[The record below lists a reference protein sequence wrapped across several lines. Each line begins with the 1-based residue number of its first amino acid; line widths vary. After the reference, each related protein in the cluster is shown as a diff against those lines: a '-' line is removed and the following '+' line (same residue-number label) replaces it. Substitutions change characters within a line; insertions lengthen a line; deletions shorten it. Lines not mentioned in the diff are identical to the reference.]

1 MIATVGARVL
11 TITFALAVA
20 GGAVPANAE
29 DTEKIDSKACV
40 TCHETGKANTRI
52 ADDLSHS
59 IHEALACQD
68 CHADKTTAPH
78 ANGGK
83 PFLAGNEGCRGCHE
97 KESADYQAHGRAAV
111 GENADM
117 PHCSSCHGGHDVL
130 PSSVQRSRTNP
141 SNLPATCGACHENLD
156 LTTKYG
162 ILINTPVAIYS
173 TSVHGRATKGG
184 IYLAASC
191 ADCHSAGG
199 SAHKILGPGDRSSS
213 INHFNIPA
221 TCGKCHKGVE
231 SDYLLGIHGQRAAQ
245 GETDVP
251 VCTTCHGEHG
261 IISPSDPRSPV
272 SRARVAQATCA
283 PCHESALLNEK
294 YGLPAGRLASFIDS
308 YHGLKSKAGDTRVA
322 NCASC
327 HGVHRI
333 LPSSDPA
340 STVNAANLQKT
351 CGECHSG
358 ISARLAAAP
367 IHGVRGTGLRT
378 KAADAVERIY
388 IVAIVVII
396 GLMVVHWLLDL
407 LAHIR
412 KIMAR
417 RPQLIRMMPGEVWQH
432 TFLML
437 TFVVLVISGFSLR
450 FSEGWVARF
459 FFGWEGG
466 FQLRGTVHRVAAVMF
481 ALTVVWHIVYLSTE
495 RGRRFVADM
504 IPSGEDFRFFW
515 DRILH
520 NLGRRT
526 PPSSIQRFSYVE
538 KAEYW
543 ALVWGTAVMIVTG
556 IVLWFD
562 NTFIRFLPKG
572 VLDVALVVHYWEA
585 WLATLAIA
593 VWHMYS
599 TVFSPHVYPMNTSWL
614 TGTMPEDMYH
624 HEHPGHLDEA
634 RRETAE
640 ILRKQVERVKAAAE
654 DDPHGAK

>member
-1 MIATVGARVL
+1 VSAFPTARAVIAFTAFSVLAYGLSAR
-11 TITFALAVA
+11 
-20 GGAVPANAE
+20 AE
-29 DTEKIDSKACV
+29 EPEKIDSKACA
-40 TCHETGKANTRI
+40 TCHETGAMKTKI
-52 ADDLSHS
+52 ADDVAHS

-68 CHADKTTAPH
+68 CHSDKTTVPH
-78 ANGGK
+78 ATGGK
-83 PFLAGNEGCRGCHE
+83 AFLAGREGCRSCHD
-97 KESADYQAHGRAAV
+97 KESAEYVAHGRAAV
-111 GENADM
+111 GSNVDM

-141 SNLPATCGACHENLD
+141 SNLPTTCGTCHENLD
-156 LTTKYG
+156 LTSKYN
-162 ILINTPVAIYS
+162 ILINTPVQIYN
-173 TSVHGRATKGG
+173 TSVHGRATRGG
-184 IYLAASC
+184 VYLAASC

-199 SAHKILGPGDRSSS
+199 SAHKILGPGDPNSS
-213 INHFNIPA
+213 INHFNIPT
-221 TCGKCHKGVE
+221 TCGKCHKGVA

-272 SRARVAQATCA
+272 SRSRVAEATCA

-308 YHGLKSKAGDTRVA
+308 YHGLKSKAGDTHVA

-333 LPSSDPA
+333 LPSSDPG

-351 CGECHSG
+351 CGECHPR

-367 IHGVRGTGLRT
+367 IHGVRGAGLRT
-378 KAADAVERIY
+378 RAADVVERIY
-388 IVAIVVII
+388 VVAIVLII

-407 LAHIR
+407 YRQIR
-412 KIMAR
+412 KLMER
-417 RPQLIRMMPGEVWQH
+417 RPQVIRMMPGEVWQH
-432 TFLML
+432 TFLMVS
-437 TFVVLVISGFSLR
+437 FIVLVISGFALR
-450 FSEGWVARF
+450 FSDSWIAGF

-466 FQLRGTVHRVAAVMF
+466 FGLRGTVHRVAATVF
-481 ALTVVWHIVYLSTE
+481 ALTVAWHVVYLFTG
-495 RGRRFVADM
+495 RGRRFAADM
-504 IPSGEDFRFFW
+504 MPAWEDFAFFW

-520 NLGRRT
+520 NLGRAAH
-526 PPSSIQRFSYVE
+526 PSSIQRFSYVE

-562 NTFIRFLPKG
+562 NWFIHYLPKG

-593 VWHMYS
+593 VWHLYS
-599 TVFSPHVYPMNTSWL
+599 TVFNPHVYPMNPSWI
-614 TGTMPEDMYH
+614 TGTMPEDMYR
-624 HEHPGHLDEA
+624 HEHPGHLDAA
-634 RRETAE
+634 RRETSE
-640 ILRKQVERVKAAAE
+640 LIRKQAE
-654 DDPHGAK
+654 KVGPAPEGDSNPQP